1 MAIRAANRVARDKR
15 SGSFAYKP
23 VKNTYIPPFPTPPR
37 TPLSPEGERFRLE
50 SQESAGE
57 LPPPPPEPPDEPK
70 DGGRGTDPVR
80 VYDTSDY
87 SVVAPALSSAQL
99 GAFGERRRIAQE
111 EYEKTLAA
119 VARNDAVYRSDAERQ
134 RENQEELSTRYIAD
148 STRELAGKGVAR
160 APMFMGRMARAA
172 DQDLQMKWGEI
183 DSELGIELSAL
194 KSLVDNARSKKETEL
209 GRIDQDVASARSNL
223 NAIFSAAS
231 MYGNV

>member
-1 MAIRAANRVARDKR
+1 MAIRATNRLVGDQR
-15 SGSFAYKP
+15 SGSFVYKP
-23 VKNTYIPPFPTPPR
+23 VQKTYIPPLPTPPR
-37 TPLSPEGERFRLE
+37 IPLSPEGERFRLE

-57 LPPPPPEPPDEPK
+57 LPPPPPPVDEPRDK
-70 DGGRGTDPVR
+70 GRGTDPVR

-87 SVVAPALSSAQL
+87 SGVAPALSSAQL

-119 VARNDAVYRSDAERQ
+119 VARNDAIYRSDAERQ
-134 RENQEELSTRYIAD
+134 RENQEELATRYIAD

-209 GRIDQDVASARSNL
+209 AKIDQDVASARSNL